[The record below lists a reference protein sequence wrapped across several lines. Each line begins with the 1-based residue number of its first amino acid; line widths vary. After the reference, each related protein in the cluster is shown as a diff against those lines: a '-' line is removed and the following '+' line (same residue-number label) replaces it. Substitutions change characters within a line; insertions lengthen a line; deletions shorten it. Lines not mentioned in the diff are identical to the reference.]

1 MKLYFAPQT
10 RAIRPLIMLEELA
23 VPYEIVLI
31 DFKGGE
37 HKSVEYRKIHPHGQL
52 PALQDGALTMFESAA
67 ICAYLA
73 DKFPDRQMAPPLGTI
88 ERGMY
93 YQWMIYSI
101 AALDALA
108 LDRERMKESFLVL
121 DRVLADREFIL
132 GGDKITAA
140 DVMIGSGVIW
150 VDARHQLLNDFP
162 SLNAYA
168 ERMLA
173 RPSFQRA
180 IVAPS

>member
-1 MKLYFAPQT
+1 
-10 RAIRPLIMLEELA
+10 
-23 VPYEIVLI
+23 
-31 DFKGGE
+31 
-37 HKSVEYRKIHPHGQL
+37 
-52 PALQDGALTMFESAA
+52 
-67 ICAYLA
+67 
-73 DKFPDRQMAPPLGTI
+73 
-88 ERGMY
+88 
-93 YQWMIYSI
+93 
-101 AALDALA
+101 
-108 LDRERMKESFLVL
+108 VL

-180 IVAPS
+180 FVAPS